1 MIRTGRFS
9 LTDSQNMHLHT
20 IAKITL
26 RSTDFDRTQH
36 FYTELF
42 GWKFQQ
48 YSPTYLGFEPP
59 SGIDGGFQ
67 KVESFTPG
75 DSVLLYILVD
85 EFESYLRRLP
95 ALEGSSKEEVEVVPG
110 YGAYVRCY
118 DPDGNRLA
126 LWRTT
131 EALKKT

>member
-1 MIRTGRFS
+1 MGPHAIV
-9 LTDSQNMHLHT
+9 
-20 IAKITL
+20 KITL
-26 RSTDFDRTQH
+26 RSTDFERTRR

-42 GWKFQQ
+42 GWSFHQ

-67 KVESFTPG
+67 RVDSFSPG

-85 EFESYLRRLP
+85 EFEPYLRRLP
-95 ALEGSSKEEVEVVPG
+95 ELEGTSNREVEVVPG
-110 YGAYVRCY
+110 YGEYVRFY

-126 LWRTT
+126 LWRTFGD
-131 EALKKT
+131 EESKER

>member
-1 MIRTGRFS
+1 MII
-9 LTDSQNMHLHT
+9 HT

-26 RSTDFDRTQH
+26 RSTNFDRTRR

-67 KVESFTPG
+67 RVDAFTPG

-85 EFESYLRRLP
+85 EFEPYLHRIP
-95 ALEGSSKEEVEVVPG
+95 GLEGSSKGAVEVVPG
-110 YGAYVRCY
+110 YGEYVRFY

-126 LWRTT
+126 LWRRIET
-131 EALKKT
+131 KKK